1 MNKDYDLMNNNKV
14 KVVGNITKAPSFSH
28 EMYGENFYEFEIEVP
43 RLSLSSDYIPV
54 TISARLMNEADI
66 SVGKLIAVSGQFRS
80 YNKLIDGKSRL
91 MLTIFVREILH
102 DETQYTNSIEI
113 TGYVCKEPI
122 FRVTPFKR
130 EITDILIA
138 VNRSYN
144 KSDYLPC
151 IAWGRN
157 ARFIKDLNVGDKVNL
172 CGRIQSRAYT
182 KKTDD
187 NVENKVAYEVS
198 LSRITHVINDASIV
212 VDYCKDEK
220 ITKII

>member
-1 MNKDYDLMNNNKV
+1 MNKDFDLMNNNKV
-14 KVVGNITKAPSFSH
+14 TVVGNVTKMPIFSH
-28 EMYGENFYEFEIEVP
+28 EMYGENFYEFEVEVP
-43 RLSLSSDYIPV
+43 RLSLSSDFIPV
-54 TISARLMNEADI
+54 TISSRLLSIADI
-66 SVGKLIAVSGQFRS
+66 NIGKKIALSGQFRS

-102 DETQYTNSIEI
+102 EEMEYTNNIEI

-157 ARFIKDLNVGDKVNL
+157 ARFIKDLRVGDKVNL
-172 CGRIQSRAYT
+172 SGRIQSRAYT

-187 NVENKVAYEVS
+187 SVENKVAYEVS
-198 LSRITHVINDASIV
+198 LSRIVHVACNEGMEE
-212 VDYCKDEK
+212 YCNNEK

>member
-1 MNKDYDLMNNNKV
+1 MNKDFDLMNNNKV
-14 KVVGNITKAPSFSH
+14 TVVGNVTKMPIFSH
-28 EMYGENFYEFEIEVP
+28 EMYGENFYEFEVEVP
-43 RLSLSSDYIPV
+43 RLSLSSDFIPV
-54 TISARLMNEADI
+54 TISSRLLSIADI
-66 SVGKLIAVSGQFRS
+66 NIGKKIALSGQFRS

-102 DETQYTNSIEI
+102 EEMEYTNSIEI

-122 FRVTPFKR
+122 FRITPFKR

-157 ARFIKDLNVGDKVNL
+157 ARFIKDLRVGDKVNL
-172 CGRIQSRAYT
+172 SGRIQSRAYT

-187 NVENKVAYEVS
+187 SVENKVAYEVS
-198 LSRITHVINDASIV
+198 LSRIVHVSCNEGMDE
-212 VDYCKDEK
+212 YCNNEK

>member
-1 MNKDYDLMNNNKV
+1 MNKDFDLMNNNKV
-14 KVVGNITKAPSFSH
+14 TVVGNVTKMPIFSH
-28 EMYGENFYEFEIEVP
+28 EMYGENFYEFEVEVP
-43 RLSLSSDYIPV
+43 RLSLSSDFIPV
-54 TISARLMNEADI
+54 TISSRLLSIADI
-66 SVGKLIAVSGQFRS
+66 NIGKKIALSGQFRS
-80 YNKLIDGKSRL
+80 YNKIIDGKSRL

-102 DETQYTNSIEI
+102 EEMEYTNSIEI

-122 FRVTPFKR
+122 FRITPFKR

-157 ARFIKDLNVGDKVNL
+157 ARFIKDLRVGDKVNL
-172 CGRIQSRAYT
+172 NGRIQSRAYT

-187 NVENKVAYEVS
+187 SVENKVAYEVS
-198 LSRITHVINDASIV
+198 LSRIVHVFCNEGMNE
-212 VDYCKDEK
+212 YCNNEK

>member
-1 MNKDYDLMNNNKV
+1 MNKDFDLMNNNKV
-14 KVVGNITKAPSFSH
+14 TVVGNVTKMPIFSH
-28 EMYGENFYEFEIEVP
+28 EMYGENFYEFEVEVP
-43 RLSLSSDYIPV
+43 RLSLSSDFIPV
-54 TISARLMNEADI
+54 TISSRLLSIADI
-66 SVGKLIAVSGQFRS
+66 NIGKKIALSGQFRS

-102 DETQYTNSIEI
+102 EEMEYTNSIEI

-122 FRVTPFKR
+122 FRITPFKR

-157 ARFIKDLNVGDKVNL
+157 ARFIKDLRVGDKVNL
-172 CGRIQSRAYT
+172 SGRIQSRAYT

-187 NVENKVAYEVS
+187 SVENKVAYEVS
-198 LSRITHVINDASIV
+198 LSRIVHVFCNEGMNE
-212 VDYCKDEK
+212 YCNNEK

>member
-1 MNKDYDLMNNNKV
+1 MNKDFDLMTNNKV
-14 KVVGNITKAPSFSH
+14 TVVGNVTKMPIFSH
-28 EMYGENFYEFEIEVP
+28 EMYGENFYEFEVEVP
-43 RLSLSSDYIPV
+43 RLSLSSDFIPV
-54 TISARLMNEADI
+54 TISSRLLSIADI
-66 SVGKLIAVSGQFRS
+66 NIGKKIALSGQFRS

-102 DETQYTNSIEI
+102 EEMEYTNSIEI

-122 FRVTPFKR
+122 FRITPFKR

-157 ARFIKDLNVGDKVNL
+157 ARFIKDLRVGDKVNL
-172 CGRIQSRAYT
+172 SGRIQSRAYT

-187 NVENKVAYEVS
+187 SVENKVAYEVS
-198 LSRITHVINDASIV
+198 LSRIVHVSCNEGMDE
-212 VDYCKDEK
+212 YCNNEK